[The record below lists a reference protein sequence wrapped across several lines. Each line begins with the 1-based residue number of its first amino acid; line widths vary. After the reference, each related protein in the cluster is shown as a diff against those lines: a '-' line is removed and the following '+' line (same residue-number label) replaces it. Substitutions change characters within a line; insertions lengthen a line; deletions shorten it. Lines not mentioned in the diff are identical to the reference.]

1 MFYLMLAV
9 FMLVV
14 FNALLMFKLMYLVN
28 EIKKY
33 QYINNLKLLGFIKKT
48 VDSLKFKV
56 ERGKYDSKG

>member
-14 FNALLMFKLMYLVN
+14 FNVLLMFKLMYWVN

-33 QYINNLKLLGFIKKT
+33 QYINNLKLLGFIKKE
-48 VDSLKFKV
+48 LFNLYK
-56 ERGKYDSKG
+56 KGGDKNVK